1 MTEKKSRKSKT
12 MLLLSLFLAVT
23 ISVSAQSV
31 PSYAGTNP
39 TSNVA
44 AQNGGS
50 LPANPNHH
58 CTASNWEKDTTT
70 WSYVYFGSYPQSE
83 VTDASTITA
92 IDNAIANGNG
102 VKNTGIDVLVNGTKY
117 RRISRTDLIHGAHF
131 GPFDTVRNGYRYF
144 KWEPIKWKVLNNNDN
159 GTLSVMADRALDC
172 EMYYNDIKN
181 SYFSTITW
189 ENSTIRSWLNGSFYQ
204 TAFSAEE
211 QNAIS
216 NWNVV
221 NEDYPDCGVKGGN
234 DTTDKVYLPSV
245 SDMTN
250 ELYGFCG
257 IDSKSKSRQIQPS
270 AYAYIRGVSR
280 NHWSASYYGADK
292 FPGCC
297 TWWLRTSGYS
307 AEGDSCAASVE
318 ENGVVWQYDH
328 ETWNSTF
335 GVVPALHID
344 LSSGLWS
351 SAAAENTT
359 GNKALGIAIS
369 TPSQEVAAGQ
379 SIKLK
384 LNFTPKN
391 TTNKKVTWVIS
402 NPKYA
407 TIDNKNKLTLKKAG
421 AGKDVTIIAVA
432 ADGNG
437 TYGKC
442 TISIMKHAVKSIKL
456 SASSKSVKAGSSIQ
470 VKATV
475 KATGKKAN
483 KTLKWTSSNKKY
495 ATVTSSG
502 KVKTTKAGKNKSV
515 TITAT
520 SMDGTNK
527 KAKIKLKIE

>member
-1 MTEKKSRKSKT
+1 M
-12 MLLLSLFLAVT
+12 
-23 ISVSAQSV
+23 
-31 PSYAGTNP
+31 
-39 TSNVA
+39 
-44 AQNGGS
+44 
-50 LPANPNHH
+50 
-58 CTASNWEKDTTT
+58 
-70 WSYVYFGSYPQSE
+70 
-83 VTDASTITA
+83 
-92 IDNAIANGNG
+92 
-102 VKNTGIDVLVNGTKY
+102 VNGTKY
-117 RRISRTDLIHGAHF
+117 RRISRQNVINGVCF
-131 GPFDTVRNGYRYF
+131 SSFDNNGNGYRYF

-159 GTLSVMADRALDC
+159 GTLFVMSDCALDC
-172 EMYYNDIKN
+172 EMYCNDDEQLP
-181 SYFSTITW
+181 YSTITW

-234 DTTDKVYLPSV
+234 DTTDKVYLLSV

-280 NHWSASYYGADK
+280 NYWSASYYGADK

-328 ETWNSTF
+328 ETWSDTF

-344 LSSGLWS
+344 PTSKLWA
-351 SAAAENTT
+351 SATAENTP
-359 GNKALGIAIS
+359 GNKALGISIS
-369 TPSQEVAAGQ
+369 TPSRELAAGK

-384 LNFTPKN
+384 LNFTPEN
-391 TTNKKVTWVIS
+391 ATNKKVAWVIS

-407 TIDNKNKLTLKKAG
+407 AIDNKNRLTLKKEG
-421 AGKDVTIIAVA
+421 AGKDVTIIAVT

-437 TYGKC
+437 TQGSC

-456 SASSKSVKAGSSIQ
+456 SASSKSVKAGDSIQ
-470 VKATV
+470 IKATV
-475 KATGKKAN
+475 KATGKQAN
-483 KTLKWTSSNKKY
+483 KNLKWTSSNKKY
-495 ATVTSSG
+495 AVVIDDGLIET
-502 KVKTTKAGKNKSV
+502 KKAGKNKRV

-520 SMDGTNK
+520 SRDGSNK
-527 KAKIKLKIE
+527 KAKITLKIK